1 MKNRCLWGNF
11 WKMWGNGAKIGG
23 KMWGNALKV
32 YGKMWGIWGGIVLFC
47 GCCFV
52 DWGDLVKFVG

>member
-1 MKNRCLWGNF
+1 MKNRC
-11 WKMWGNGAKIGG
+11 MWGNGAKIGG
-23 KMWGNALKV
+23 KMWGNAQKV
-32 YGKMWGIWGGIVLFC
+32 YGKMWGMWGGIVLFC